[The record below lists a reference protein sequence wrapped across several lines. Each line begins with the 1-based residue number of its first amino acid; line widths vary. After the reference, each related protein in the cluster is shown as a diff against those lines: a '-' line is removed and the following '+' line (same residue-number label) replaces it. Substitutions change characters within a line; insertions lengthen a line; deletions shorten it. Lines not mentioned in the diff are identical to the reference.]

1 MSSRDGCQ
9 RALLGKRKSKLGV
22 LRPGSGPGPTEDTGA
37 FSLGRRAMRKSRV
50 NIVTVTGNR
59 QEPAGLCPFIVPHYP
74 VCMQPQEK
82 VGLADAALKVN

>member
-9 RALLGKRKSKLGV
+9 RALLGKRKSKPGV

-37 FSLGRRAMRKSRV
+37 FSFGWRATRKSRV

-59 QEPAGLCPFIVPHYP
+59 QEPVGLCPFIVPHYP

-82 VGLADAALKVN
+82 VGLAEAALKVN

>member
-9 RALLGKRKSKLGV
+9 RALLGKRKSELGV
-22 LRPGSGPGPTEDTGA
+22 LRPGSGPTEDTGA
-37 FSLGRRAMRKSRV
+37 FSFGWSAMRKSRV

-59 QEPAGLCPFIVPHYP
+59 QEPVGLCPFIVPHYP

-82 VGLADAALKVN
+82 VGLADTALKVNR